1 MEDAERFWDERYRKD
16 EAVPER
22 GPAPFLVGHRHL
34 LPSNGG
40 ALDIA
45 MGTGRNALYLA
56 SLGYEV
62 TGIDVSGVAVARVE
76 EEAASRGLAIEAV
89 RADLES
95 YELPEGA
102 YDIVI
107 DFYYLQ
113 RDLARRIEAALR
125 PGGVLVF
132 ESFTTEQRRFGW
144 GPQRDE
150 FLLRPGE
157 LRSLFPALEVLVYRE
172 GVVESERGEKAVAGL
187 VARRLVQ
194 TSDRP
199 QQRLGLGEHPPEGAR
214 LGPTVL

>member
-1 MEDAERFWDERYRKD
+1 MEDAERFWDERYRTE

-22 GPAPFLVGHRHL
+22 GPAQFLVEHRDL
-34 LPSNGG
+34 LPRRRRGR
-40 ALDIA
+40 ALDVA

-62 TGIDVSGVAVARVE
+62 TGIDVSGVAVERCRSEAARRGLRVE
-76 EEAASRGLAIEAV
+76 AV
-89 RADLES
+89 QADLEA
-95 YELPEGA
+95 YELPPAA

-113 RDLARRIEAALR
+113 RELTPALAAALR

-144 GPQRDE
+144 GPQQDE

-157 LRSLFPALEVLVYRE
+157 LRSLFPALEVLTYRE
-172 GVVESERGEKAVAGL
+172 GVVESDRGKKAVAGL
-187 VARRLVQ
+187 VARK
-194 TSDRP
+194 
-199 QQRLGLGEHPPEGAR
+199 QR
-214 LGPTVL
+214 

>member
-1 MEDAERFWDERYRKD
+1 MAEDSERFWDERYRTE

-22 GPAPFLVGHRHL
+22 GTSAFLVENRRL
-34 LPSNGG
+34 LPPQGR
-40 ALDIA
+40 ALDVA

-62 TGIDVSGVAVARVE
+62 TGIDVSGVAVARCR
-76 EEAASRGLAIEAV
+76 EEASRRGLRIEAV
-89 RADLES
+89 QADLES
-95 YELPEGA
+95 YELSRAA

-113 RDLARRIEAALR
+113 RDLAPQLEAALR

-144 GPQRDE
+144 GPQQDA

-157 LRSLFPALEVLVYRE
+157 LRSLFTGLETLEYRE
-172 GVVESERGEKAVAGL
+172 GLSESERGMKAVAGL
-187 VARRLVQ
+187 VGKKRL
-194 TSDRP
+194 
-199 QQRLGLGEHPPEGAR
+199 
-214 LGPTVL
+214 